1 MNRSRKSLALHF
13 GFAILVSL
21 SICLIA
27 FAADS
32 SNVGGSWVFTNQA
45 GRGSP
50 ATPATDGMVIQQN
63 GNKIKGSLAA
73 PRSGNSQLEGEM
85 NGSSIR
91 FTVKRHTE
99 AGDVVIDY
107 QGTVQG
113 TSIRGTY
120 RVRGQESGTDL
131 HWAAERPKT

>member
-1 MNRSRKSLALHF
+1 MNRPLTGHALRFSLAIMLC
-13 GFAILVSL
+13 L
-21 SICLIA
+21 SNRALTL
-27 FAADS
+27 AADS
-32 SNVGGSWVFTNQA
+32 PNIDGSWVFTNQA
-45 GRGSP
+45 GRGAP
-50 ATPATDGMVIQQN
+50 ATPATDGMVIQQS
-63 GNKIKGSLAA
+63 GNKIKGSLSA

-99 AGDVVIDY
+99 TGDVVIDY

-113 TSIRGTY
+113 TIMRGTY
-120 RVRGQESGTDL
+120 RVRGQESGTDI